1 MSSHPDMSPHDLA
14 SRIGATMERG
24 LSDAEVAAVQVTF
37 DFTFPPDLRQFL
49 QAGLP
54 TGERWPNWALA
65 LWSTFEADRIRD
77 MLAWPRDGMLIDVEQ
92 NGFWDSAWGVRP
104 DDRAER
110 AGVVTRA
117 VAAAPRLIPI
127 YGHRYIP
134 AEPSASGNPVFSVYQ
149 TDIIIYGSN
158 LETYLLAEAKL
169 ARIVADAR
177 EIRDWT
183 RWMNMP

>member
-1 MSSHPDMSPHDLA
+1 MSLHDLA
-14 SRIGATMERG
+14 SRIGATIERG
-24 LSDAEVAAVQVTF
+24 LSDAEVAAVQVMF
-37 DFTFPPDLRQFL
+37 EIAFPPDLRQFL

-65 LWSTFEADRIRD
+65 LSSAFEADRIRD
-77 MLAWPRDGMLIDVEQ
+77 MLRWPRDGMLIDVEQ
-92 NGFWDSAWGVRP
+92 NGFWDSTWGVRP

-127 YGHRYIP
+127 FGHRYIS
-134 AEPSASGNPVFSVYQ
+134 AEPSESGNPVFSVYQ

-169 ARIVADAR
+169 APIVADAR

-183 RWMNMP
+183 RWMNMR